1 MVASN
6 HLFPILFVKWRPLD
20 DYLLVKCSDGGVFVW
35 QIETGLLYEWFSTH
49 FTWLAAYLLH
59 NCLKGS
65 LDRVAHGLLAEDI
78 LLSTDEIANLS
89 NDSNAQVP
97 SQTVYTPVTH
107 SSTNTS
113 ITTTFQ
119 PHVNSSMLS
128 APMIV
133 SSKSISNQ
141 TIALAHILQKR
152 NFANSIKA
160 VSQKIPNNKDNT
172 KRSELL
178 VLSIK
183 SFEIIL
189 TKIWL

>member
-1 MVASN
+1 MT
-6 HLFPILFVKWRPLD
+6 
-20 DYLLVKCSDGGVFVW
+20 YLS
-35 QIETGLLYEWFSTH
+35 
-49 FTWLAAYLLH
+49 
-59 NCLKGS
+59 KGS

-89 NDSNAQVP
+89 NDTNVS

-160 VSQKIPNNKDNT
+160 VSQKIPNNKENT
-172 KRSELL
+172 KRSNLL
-178 VLSIK
+178 IFFDWVIYKTKSIQ
-183 SFEIIL
+183 FD
-189 TKIWL
+189 